1 VTRAAPGE
9 GRRARTGVF
18 TNGRFT
24 RSVKGMFDAEPLDAV
39 VIGAGFAGLHM
50 VHRLRELGFSV
61 HGFERGDG
69 VGGTWYWNRYPGA
82 RCDSEIM
89 FYSYSFLPDLEQEW
103 PLTERYPGQPEI
115 LRYLEE
121 VATRLDLRK
130 DFTFGGRVSAV
141 EFDEASSLWALRT
154 AQGHRVRARYVVTAV
169 GCLSAANQPRY
180 PGADAFEG
188 LSLHTG
194 HWPRDPVDFTGK
206 RVAVIGTGASGIQ
219 AIPVIAGQAAH
230 LTVFQRTAQFTIP
243 AQNGPLE
250 EEFVALWKR
259 NYPEW
264 RRRARHSAAG
274 FPYPASLTGALEV
287 SAAERRAAFEAAWGA
302 GGFTFLSGTFRDLAL
317 DEEAN
322 ATAADFVRSKI
333 DEIVT
338 DPAVAETLK
347 PRDFPIGTKR
357 LPLDTGYYETFNRPN
372 VTLVDLKRTPITELT
387 PAGIRTSAGQHDVDV
402 IVYATGFDALTGP
415 LEALGIR
422 GRGGQALRH
431 AWREGPRTYLG
442 LAVPGFPNLF
452 TITGPGSPS
461 VLSNMP
467 VSIEQHVEWIG
478 DCLAW
483 LRGRGATLIEATGQ
497 AAANWTDH
505 VQQVASRTLH
515 PRAASWYMGANVPGK
530 PRVFLPYIGGV
541 GAYRDHCAGVASRG
555 YEGFL
560 VSGEQ
565 KGDDGTRPG
574 DSRAA

>member
-1 VTRAAPGE
+1 MV
-9 GRRARTGVF
+9 
-18 TNGRFT
+18 
-24 RSVKGMFDAEPLDAV
+24 DAEPLDAV
-39 VIGAGFAGLHM
+39 VIGAGFAGLYM
-50 VHRLRELGFSV
+50 VYRLREAGFSV
-61 HGFERGDG
+61 HGFERGGG

-89 FYSYSFLPDLEQEW
+89 FYSFSFLPDLEQEW
-103 PLTERYPGQPEI
+103 PLTERYPGQPDI

-121 VATRLDLRK
+121 VADRLDLRK
-130 DFTFGGRVSAV
+130 DFTFGAEVTAV
-141 EFDEASSLWALRT
+141 EFDEAARVWTLRT
-154 AQGHRVRARYVVTAV
+154 AQGRVATARYVVTAV
-169 GCLSAANQPRY
+169 GCLSTANQPEF
-180 PGADAFEG
+180 PGADTFQG

-194 HWPRDPVDFTGK
+194 NWPRDPVDFAGK

-219 AIPVIAGQAAH
+219 AIPVIAQQAAH

-243 AQNGPLE
+243 AENGPLDA
-250 EEFVALWKR
+250 EFVTLWKR

-274 FPYPASLTGALEV
+274 FPYTPSITSALEV
-287 SAAERRAAFEAAWGA
+287 PAAERRAAFEAAWGA

-317 DEEAN
+317 SEEAN
-322 ATAADFVRSKI
+322 GCAADFVRSKI
-333 DEIVT
+333 DEIVR
-338 DPAVAETLK
+338 DPEVAELLK

-357 LPLDTGYYETFNRPN
+357 LPLDTNYYETFNRPN
-372 VTLVDLKRTPITELT
+372 VTLVDLKQTPVEELT
-387 PAGIRTSAGQHDVDV
+387 PTGIRTSAGHHGADV

-415 LEALGIR
+415 LEGLGIR
-422 GRGGQALRH
+422 GRNGRALTD

-442 LAVPGFPNLF
+442 VAVPGFPNLF

-483 LRGRGATLIEATGQ
+483 LRGQGAEVIEATGQ
-497 AAANWTDH
+497 AAADWTDH
-505 VQQVASRTLH
+505 VQQVASHTLH
-515 PRAASWYMGANVPGK
+515 PKAASWYMGANIPGK
-530 PRVFLPYIGGV
+530 PRIFLPYIGGV
-541 GAYRDHCAGVASRG
+541 GPYRDHCATVAAHD
-555 YEGFL
+555 YPGFEVL
-560 VSGEQ
+560 PAPAGTPVK

>member
-1 VTRAAPGE
+1 
-9 GRRARTGVF
+9 
-18 TNGRFT
+18 
-24 RSVKGMFDAEPLDAV
+24 VKIMFDAEPLDAV
-39 VIGAGFAGLHM
+39 VIGAGFAGLYM
-50 VHRLRELGFSV
+50 VYRLREEGFSV

-89 FYSYSFLPDLEQEW
+89 FYSFSFLPDLEQEW
-103 PLTERYPGQPEI
+103 PLTERYPGQPDI

-121 VATRLDLRK
+121 VAGRLDLYK
-130 DFTFGGRVSAV
+130 DFTFGAEVTAV
-141 EFDEASSLWALRT
+141 EFDEAANLWTLRT
-154 AQGHRVRARYVVTAV
+154 AQGHVTTARYVVTAV
-169 GCLSAANQPRY
+169 GCLSTANQPLY
-180 PGADAFEG
+180 PGADTFQG

-194 HWPRDPVDFTGK
+194 DWPREPVDFTGK

-219 AIPVIAGQAAH
+219 AIPVIAEQAAH

-243 AQNGPLE
+243 AENGPLDQD
-250 EEFVALWKR
+250 FVALWKR

-274 FPYPASLTGALEV
+274 FPYTPSITSALEV

-317 DEEAN
+317 SEEAN

-333 DEIVT
+333 DEIVG
-338 DPAVAETLK
+338 DPRVAETLK
-347 PRDFPIGTKR
+347 PRGFPIGTKR
-357 LPLDTGYYETFNRPN
+357 LPLDTNYYETFNRPN
-372 VTLVDLKRTPITELT
+372 VTLVDLRRTPVAELT
-387 PAGIRTSAGQHDVDV
+387 PTGIRTSAGHHEVDV

-422 GRGGQALRH
+422 GRGGRALGD

-442 LAVPGFPNLF
+442 VAVPGFPNLF

-478 DCLAW
+478 DCLSW
-483 LRGRGATLIEATGQ
+483 LRGQGAAVIEATEQ
-497 AAANWTDH
+497 AADGWTGH
-505 VQQVASRTLH
+505 VQEVASRTLH
-515 PRAASWYMGANVPGK
+515 PRAASWYMGANIPGK
-530 PRVFLPYIGGV
+530 PRIFLPYIGGV
-541 GAYRDHCAGVASRG
+541 GNYRDRCAAVAERG
-555 YEGFL
+555 YEGFTL
-560 VSGEQ
+560 SGDE
-565 KGDDGTRPG
+565 KGDDGSRPG

>member
-1 VTRAAPGE
+1 
-9 GRRARTGVF
+9 
-18 TNGRFT
+18 
-24 RSVKGMFDAEPLDAV
+24 VKIMSDAEPLDAV
-39 VIGAGFAGLHM
+39 VIGAGFAGLYM
-50 VHRLRELGFSV
+50 VYKLREQGFSV

-89 FYSYSFLPDLEQEW
+89 YYSFSFLSDLEQEW

-121 VATRLDLRK
+121 VTRRLDLYK
-130 DFTFGGRVSAV
+130 DFTFDAEVTAV
-141 EFDEASSLWALRT
+141 EFDEAANLWTLRT
-154 AQGHRVRARYVVTAV
+154 AQGHTATARYVVTAV
-169 GCLSAANQPRY
+169 GCLSTANQPQY
-180 PGADAFEG
+180 PGADTFQG

-194 HWPRDPVDFTGK
+194 NWPREPVDFTGK

-219 AIPVIAGQAAH
+219 AIPVIGEQAAH

-243 AQNGPLE
+243 AENGPLDQD
-250 EEFVALWKR
+250 FVALWKR

-264 RRRARHSAAG
+264 RRRARQSMAG
-274 FPYPASLTGALEV
+274 FPLTPSITHALEV
-287 SAAERRAAFEAAWGA
+287 SPQERRAAFEAAWGA

-317 DEEAN
+317 SEEAN

-333 DEIVT
+333 DEIVR
-338 DPAVAETLK
+338 DPAVAELLK
-347 PRDFPIGTKR
+347 PYGYPIGTKR
-357 LPLDTGYYETFNRPN
+357 LPLDTNYYETFNRPN
-372 VTLVDLKRTPITELT
+372 VTLVDLKRTPVRELT
-387 PAGIRTSAGQHDVDV
+387 PTGITTTGGHHEVDV

-422 GRGGQALRH
+422 GRGGRALRD

-442 LAVPGFPNLF
+442 VAVPGFPNLF

-483 LRGRGATLIEATGQ
+483 LRGQEAAAIEATAT
-497 AAANWTDH
+497 AAEDWTGH
-505 VQQVASRTLH
+505 VQEVASHTLH
-515 PRAASWYMGANVPGK
+515 PKAASWYMGANIPGK
-530 PRVFLPYIGGV
+530 PRIFLPYIGGV
-541 GAYRDHCAGVASRG
+541 GAYRDHCAAVAARG
-555 YEGFL
+555 YEGFAL
-560 VSGEQ
+560 SGE
-565 KGDDGTRPG
+565 GRSDDGPRSG